1 MEKING
7 GLSNEVF
14 KYKNLIFKFY
24 NYSQLNLN
32 YNWEQTIQTK
42 CYQSKINTPKIHQ
55 PITVNNKLIGRV
67 EDYIDSTTITLSDF
81 RNKTKK
87 CANLLKQIH
96 SISWEGL
103 TEVPCFFN
111 YLNEWSNQVYELKSL
126 DYPILND
133 WEIIYTKGQE
143 IINRCKEI
151 GGSQVISHNDFQQLN
166 ILADNSDSN
175 IWYIIDFEYSSLN
188 YSYYDIANYFAECAM
203 DNFELKCYPEKY
215 PEKNKRYEFYSCYYE
230 SNQNFDHID
239 EIVIEFTKFVEYTW
253 FIWSIIKY
261 HNTKSSEYLDY
272 GVIRKN
278 NFIKLIK

>member
-42 CYQSKINTPKIHQ
+42 CYLSGINTPKIHQ
-55 PITVNNKLIGRV
+55 PIIVNNKLFGRV
-67 EDYIDSTTITLSDF
+67 EDFIESKTISLDDF
-81 RNKTKK
+81 KSKTKE
-87 CANLLKQIH
+87 CATLLKQIH
-96 SISWEGL
+96 NISWEGL
-103 TEVPCFFN
+103 NDVPCFFN
-111 YLNEWSNQVYELKSL
+111 YLNDWTKQVAELKSF

-133 WEIIYTKGQE
+133 FEFIYKSGQE
-143 IINRCKEI
+143 IINKCKKI
-151 GGSQVISHNDFQQLN
+151 GGYQVISHNDFQQLN
-166 ILADNSDSN
+166 ILADNFDN
-175 IWYIIDFEYSSLN
+175 NKWYIIDFEYSSLN
-188 YSYYDIANYFAECAM
+188 YPYYDIANYFAECAM
-203 DNFELKCYPEKY
+203 NNFELKYYPEKY
-215 PEKNKRYEFYSCYYE
+215 PGKNKRNDFYSCYYE

-239 EIVIEFTKFVEYTW
+239 EIVIEFSKLVEYTW

-261 HNTKSSEYLDY
+261 HNTKSSDYLDY

-278 NFIKLIK
+278 NFIKLIN